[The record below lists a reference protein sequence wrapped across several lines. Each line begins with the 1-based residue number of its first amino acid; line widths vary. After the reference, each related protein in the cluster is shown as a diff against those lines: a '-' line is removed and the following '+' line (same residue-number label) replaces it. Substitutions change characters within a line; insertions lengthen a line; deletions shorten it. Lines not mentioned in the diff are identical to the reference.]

1 MELLDRV
8 EKAIDTVRPY
18 LQADGGDVKIVE
30 ITTDNIVRL
39 ELTGT
44 CSNCSM
50 STMTMK
56 AGIEEAVKRAVPEIV
71 AVEAV
76 NGLVSLSR

>member
-1 MELLDRV
+1 MSLIERV
-8 EKAIDTVRPY
+8 EQAIDTVRPY
-18 LQADGGDVKIVE
+18 LKADGGDVKIVE
-30 ITTDNIVRL
+30 ITEGNVVML

-44 CSNCSM
+44 CSNCAM
-50 STMTMK
+50 SSMTMK

-76 NGLVSLSR
+76 NGLALVR